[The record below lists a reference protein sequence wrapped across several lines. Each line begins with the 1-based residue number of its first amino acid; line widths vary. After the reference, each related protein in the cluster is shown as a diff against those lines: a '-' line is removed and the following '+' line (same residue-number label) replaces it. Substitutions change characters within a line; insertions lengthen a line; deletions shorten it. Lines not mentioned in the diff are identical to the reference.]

1 MYNNIINPKT
11 NRKVNINSKLG
22 KFILTNYFNKI
33 YGGAKNKEF
42 CEINEKT
49 NRCIGTNT
57 DPKDGKCV
65 KNSKTNRCKMTDNYK
80 NSERPKATRE
90 KTIKTHKINTNELEF
105 DFNDVPDLLENPPR
119 PAVWDDPTREDW
131 TWGDE
136 DHPEEVEEKENYF
149 KEVQRINVFNRK
161 KEKKYW
167 KIVLTLLGKFKEGD
181 IIEDCWADPTEKYII
196 GKDNNEFVVN
206 IYWD

>member
-1 MYNNIINPKT
+1 
-11 NRKVNINSKLG
+11 
-22 KFILTNYFNKI
+22 
-33 YGGAKNKEF
+33 
-42 CEINEKT
+42 
-49 NRCIGTNT
+49 
-57 DPKDGKCV
+57 
-65 KNSKTNRCKMTDNYK
+65 MTDNYK
-80 NSERPKATRE
+80 NSERPKVTRK

-105 DFNDVPDLLENPPR
+105 DFNDVPDLLEIHH
-119 PAVWDDPTREDW
+119 VLLYGMTQLVKIGHG
-131 TWGDE
+131 GDE

-161 KEKKYW
+161 KEKEYW